1 MAGELADLFVA
12 LSLQPDAFISGL
24 EDAGAAGEDF
34 ASKLLASLGEINGA
48 FDELAGRFDSIAAE
62 VDESEDAVADG
73 AKAMADGVESSADV
87 VTAALSTI
95 ADGARITAEAVTAAS
110 DEIAGTQDVMADAVK
125 AAADTI
131 ADSSDVVAESFGKV
145 AEAQQGITDTAAD
158 LDAAFGRLEDM
169 AEAVTDR
176 LDGVA
181 VSAERAAASM
191 DLAAD
196 SADVMGGSMDRAS
209 ASADAEAASTN
220 KASESSA
227 GFGATGKLAF
237 LAIGA
242 AAVYGIDKAM
252 GFQSAMEQLHT
263 QAGIAQ
269 NQIGGLSQKV
279 LALAGAVGE
288 SPDSLAESLYHVA
301 SNMASTGASGTQMLN
316 AVKVAAEG
324 AQVGGA
330 DLVDVTNALGAAI
343 ASGIPGVQNY
353 TQAMGYMNATVGAG
367 DMTMQDLANAFG
379 TGVLANI
386 KMYGVSLQDVSAA
399 LATFGDNNI
408 RGAKAGTDLRMAV
421 QALVAPVTTAGPA
434 LKQLGLS
441 TTSFADA
448 MKTGG
453 LNGALELLVQHLHS
467 AGVSSK
473 DYGELITD
481 IFGKKAGSGIGVLVG
496 EFDRFEGKYKQVQA
510 GADSFA
516 SDWAARTK
524 TMGQQWNDLKAG
536 ATALAT
542 SFGQVLLPAA
552 TKVTGALAR
561 LGTFLEQNP
570 AVAAMAGA
578 ILALAAAFKI
588 AATVEGIFGAESDSM
603 LANPMFLALAA
614 AIALGVGMYELY
626 THFKT
631 VRDVVADVA
640 DFFKAAWTD
649 AMHAAGDVINWFANG
664 PLAFIRF
671 QINDFR
677 QWWDANSRE
686 ISEIWQVVWTAISD
700 VVRVEWGEVKTVIT
714 VGLAIIK
721 AAWVTEWDYLR
732 DVVTT
737 MWNVTKDL
745 IADEID
751 DIETIVTV
759 FLDLLTG
766 HWGKAWQGIVDLTR
780 NIGPQIETIIKDL
793 ASGIGKTVS
802 DLTGNI
808 LRGFGSVFRTLTG
821 SVSSDAGNTGKA
833 AGNAFISA
841 WDSAIHGLSAPV
853 TSAFDGVEKTVS
865 KGFDPWWRTHG
876 KETETVWHAVWS
888 VLKPVFDA
896 YWRMTI
902 DEIHDAMTV
911 LDNTLRLGGD
921 TAVTVWRLA
930 WAAIVASTRISM
942 DVIREAVV
950 STWDMIMVIVKIA
963 AAGTVAAVKIAWDTI
978 AVIGKVAWD
987 GIASSI
993 KAAWDIIVGIFS
1005 ISLDLITGQWGKAWS
1020 DIKTTATQ
1028 VWNAIGGFFTQSL
1041 NAMRAEAEQV
1051 WNAVK
1056 DYLESSWN
1064 DIKGYAVQE
1073 FNALRSFLESIWH
1086 AIYSDVQSS
1095 WNAVTGYFRGI
1106 PGQIRGALGNLGG
1119 LLVGAGEALIEGLV
1133 QGVESE
1139 VGSAVSAAE
1148 NVGHEIESGVKSAL
1162 GVLSPSKVMYE
1173 IALEVGA
1180 GLVQGLEGSA
1190 TDVKDAAEKL
1200 AGYVSQ
1206 AFYAGDITYRTGSR
1220 LTQTIEADNTR
1231 LQNLATQRATILSTI
1246 ATAKAF
1252 ATSTATATEGDYTL
1266 ADAAGTGLATA
1277 GTILATL
1284 QIDVGQITQFKNN
1297 IAKLS
1302 KMGLSKSYISQL
1314 IAAGPVTGGP
1324 VAAELAA
1331 GSWAQISE
1339 INTAENTITSAST
1352 ALGQTAADAMYDSGA
1367 DAGKGFLSG
1376 LEGQQA
1382 AIEKE
1387 MTNIA
1392 NALVKTVKRELK
1404 ISSPSQVMREHGRS
1418 AADGFALGLSDGV
1431 AGAEAAA
1438 KRLAG
1443 AVSAGAAAGSPGA
1456 AGGGNVITLHTQV
1469 TVPGGYI
1476 GNPQEL
1482 TNALYP
1488 ALQKIALEVNRRNP
1502 GTGNGLSL
1510 AAA

>member
-1 MAGELADLFVA
+1 MAGELSDLYVL
-12 LSLQPDAFISGL
+12 LSLQPEAFISGL
-24 EDAGAAGEDF
+24 EDAGAAGEEF
-34 ASKLLASLGEINGA
+34 TSKLMGSLADINAA
-48 FDELAGRFDSIAAE
+48 FDELAERFDSIAAE

-73 AKAMADGVESSADV
+73 AKAMADGVEASADV
-87 VTAALSTI
+87 VTGALSTI

-110 DEIAGTQDVMADAVK
+110 DEIAETQDVMADAVK

-131 ADSSDVVAESFGKV
+131 ADSSAVVAESFTKV
-145 AEAQQGITDTAAD
+145 ATAQQGITDTSAD
-158 LDAAFGRLEDM
+158 LDAAFERLEGIVD
-169 AEAVTDR
+169 AVADQ

-181 VSAERAAASM
+181 VSAERAATAM
-191 DLAAD
+191 GLAAD
-196 SADVMGGSMDRAS
+196 SADAMGASMDRAA
-209 ASADAEAASTN
+209 ASADAEAASAG

-237 LAIGA
+237 LAVAA

-301 SNMASTGASGTQMLN
+301 SNLASTGASGAQMLD

-367 DMTMQDLANAFG
+367 DMTMQDLSDAFG

-453 LNGALELLVQHLHS
+453 LNGALQLLVNRLHT
-467 AGVSSK
+467 AGISSK
-473 DYGELITD
+473 DYGEMITD

-496 EFDRFEGKYKQVQA
+496 EFDRFEGKYKDVQK

-516 SDWAARTK
+516 SDWSARTK
-524 TMGQQWNDLKAG
+524 TMSQQWDDLREG
-536 ATALAT
+536 ASALAI

-552 TKVTGALAR
+552 TAVVGALAKF
-561 LGTFLEQNP
+561 GTFLDQNP

-588 AATVEGIFGAESDSM
+588 AFTVEKMFGEGSES
-603 LANPMFLALAA
+603 LLTNPMFLALAA
-614 AIALGVGMYELY
+614 AIALAVALYELY
-626 THFKT
+626 EHSKL
-631 VRDVVADVA
+631 VRDIVADVGHA
-640 DFFKAAWTD
+640 LESAFDA
-649 AMHAAGDVINWFANG
+649 AMHAAGDVINWFTDG
-664 PLAFIRF
+664 PLAFIRL
-671 QINDFR
+671 QVNDFA
-677 QWWDANSRE
+677 QWWDANSQE
-686 ISEIWQVVWTAISD
+686 IAEVWRAIWTVISD
-700 VVRVEWGEVKTVIT
+700 VVMVAWDVIKTYVLTGFAVIKAIWTVEWGVF
-714 VGLAIIK
+714 
-721 AAWVTEWDYLR
+721 R
-732 DVVTT
+732 DVVVTV
-737 MWNVTKDL
+737 WNVVKDVV
-745 IADEID
+745 ADAMD
-751 DIETIVTV
+751 DIETVISAV
-759 FLDLLTG
+759 LDVLTG
-766 HWGKAWQGIVDLTR
+766 HWGKAWQAVVDLAK
-780 NIGPQIETIIKDL
+780 NIGPQIMKILGDL
-793 ASGIGKTVS
+793 ASGIGKTI
-802 DLTGNI
+802 TGLGRNI
-808 LRGFGSVFRTLTG
+808 LSGFEGVFKTLTRT
-821 SVSSDAGNTGKA
+821 VSGEAGKTGKA
-833 AGNAFISA
+833 AGDAFTSA
-841 WDSAIHGLSAPV
+841 WDSVFSAIGAPAV
-853 TSAFDGVEKTVS
+853 RAFNSVKKDITSSFDS
-865 KGFDPWWRTHG
+865 WWKSHG
-876 KETETVWHAVWS
+876 KEIEEVWRALWDTVTTIFDSDWHALMS
-888 VLKPVFDA
+888 VVKPGTSD
-896 YWRMTI
+896 
-902 DEIHDAMTV
+902 
-911 LDNTLRLGGD
+911 L
-921 TAVTVWRLA
+921 TAVFRLFGDAVTTIVRLA
-930 WAAIVASTRISM
+930 WNVILTSTRIVWDAIRYVVVNAWDTIAASARIAGSAIAAIVKTAW
-942 DVIREAVV
+942 DVIAA
-950 STWDMIMVIVKIA
+950 IVKT
-963 AAGTVAAVKIAWDTI
+963 AGATIVAIVKIAWDL
-978 AVIGKVAWD
+978 
-987 GIASSI
+987 
-993 KAAWDIIVGIFS
+993 IVGIFDVA
-1005 ISLDLITGQWGKAWS
+1005 LDLLTGHWSQAWS
-1020 DIKTTATQ
+1020 DIKTTGEQLMNDLKDFYVQ
-1028 VWNAIGGFFTQSL
+1028 V
-1041 NAMRAEAEQV
+1041 
-1051 WNAVK
+1051 
-1056 DYLESSWN
+1056 WN
-1064 DIKGYAVQE
+1064 DIKGLVIQVWNNIKDFLAQVWNDIKSEAIQA
-1073 FNALRSFLESIWH
+1073 FDSLRSFLLGIWH
-1086 AIYSDVQSS
+1086 AMYSDVQST
-1095 WNAVTGYFRGI
+1095 WTDVVGFFRGI
-1106 PGQIRGALGNLGG
+1106 PGKIKSALGNLGG
-1119 LLVGAGEALIEGLV
+1119 LLVGAGEALIQGLV
-1133 QGVESE
+1133 QGVESA

-1148 NVGHEIESGVKSAL
+1148 NVGHEIESGIKSAL
-1162 GVLSPSKVMYE
+1162 GIFSPSRVMYE
-1173 IALEVGA
+1173 IAMEVGA
-1180 GLVQGLEGSA
+1180 GLVQGLEGTA

-1206 AFYAGDITYRTGSR
+1206 AFYEGDISYRTGSR
-1220 LTQTIEADNTR
+1220 LTSTIEADNTK
-1231 LQNLATQRATILSTI
+1231 LQALATQRATILSTI
-1246 ATAKAF
+1246 ATAQAF

-1266 ADAAGTGLATA
+1266 ADAAGTGAATA
-1277 GTILATL
+1277 GTILANL
-1284 QIDVGQITQFKNN
+1284 QIDVSQITQFKNN
-1297 IAKLS
+1297 IGKLS
-1302 KMGLSKSYISQL
+1302 RMGLSKSYISQL

-1339 INTAENTITSAST
+1339 INKAENTITSAST

-1392 NALVKTVKRELK
+1392 DALVKTVKRELK
-1404 ISSPSQVMREHGRS
+1404 ISSPSQVMREHGQ
-1418 AADGFALGLSDGV
+1418 AAAKGFALGLADGI
-1431 AGAEAAA
+1431 AGAEASA

-1443 AVSAGAAAGSPGA
+1443 AVSAGISTGSASAGA
-1456 AGGGNVITLHTQV
+1456 GGNVITLHTQI

-1488 ALQKIALEVNRRNP
+1488 ALQKIALEVDRRNP